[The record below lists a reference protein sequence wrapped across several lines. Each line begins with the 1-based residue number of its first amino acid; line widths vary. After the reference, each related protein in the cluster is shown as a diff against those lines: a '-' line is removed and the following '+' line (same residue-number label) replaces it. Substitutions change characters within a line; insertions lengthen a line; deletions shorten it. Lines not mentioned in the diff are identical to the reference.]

1 MSSVG
6 KTQEQRDVFPDNRA
20 TEKHFFFCS
29 APLGIKWRA
38 ERLCP
43 QEMKRMRGRAG
54 LDDDETIRL
63 QSVIPALRR
72 YARVLTRDPHH
83 ADDLVQDC
91 LERALTR
98 MDQVR
103 DRSDLR
109 PWLFTIAYRL
119 NVSRWR
125 RIRRLVPMAETSFP
139 EPLQNAGQIP
149 HLEWQDMT
157 QAFGRLSDDHR
168 QILLLVGVEGLEYQA
183 VAEIL
188 GVPVGTV
195 MSRLS
200 RARSALHDLA
210 GHEKRPILRRV
221 K

>member
-1 MSSVG
+1 MRS
-6 KTQEQRDVFPDNRA
+6 RDAVSD
-20 TEKHFFFCS
+20 E
-29 APLGIKWRA
+29 
-38 ERLCP
+38 
-43 QEMKRMRGRAG
+43 
-54 LDDDETIRL
+54 DDGRL

-72 YARVLTRDPHH
+72 YARVLTRDLHQ

-103 DRSDLR
+103 DQADLR

-125 RIRRLVPMAETSFP
+125 RLRRLVPMAETSFP
-139 EPLQNAGQIP
+139 EPLQDAGQIP

-168 QILLLVGVEGLEYQA
+168 QVLLLVGVEGLDYKA
-183 VAEIL
+183 VSEIL